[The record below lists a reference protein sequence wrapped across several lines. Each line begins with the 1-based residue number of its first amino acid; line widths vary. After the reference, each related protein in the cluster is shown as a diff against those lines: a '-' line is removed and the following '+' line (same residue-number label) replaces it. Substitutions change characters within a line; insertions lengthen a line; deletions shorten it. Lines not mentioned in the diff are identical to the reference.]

1 MGKRPAAPCLHT
13 VTPVVCVLLSCAF
26 LLQGTNEL
34 MRYVS
39 CWENMTNQ
47 GSEYVG
53 RNVPKHEVYIQGNC
67 LLSQK
72 SALQHLLG
80 LEFLF
85 FCTDFS
91 CFIYTAL
98 KDLLRS
104 SPLFFLIYFFC
115 FFKYQTAWEKKSRI
129 EGILWIKGVRPKR
142 NVLNKKSDFFFN
154 MENYTWP
161 LLMFRLIPECQ
172 SWRPKS
178 RKNAAIQV

>member
-1 MGKRPAAPCLHT
+1 MHSLPHLCTHCILYRRHMTLPFAMGKRPAAPCLHA

-39 CWENMTNQ
+39 CWENMTNR

-80 LEFLF
+80 LGFLF

-115 FFKYQTAWEKKSRI
+115 FFKYQTAWEKKKQNWGYSLDQRS
-129 EGILWIKGVRPKR
+129 KAQ
-142 NVLNKKSDFFFN
+142 KK
-154 MENYTWP
+154 
-161 LLMFRLIPECQ
+161 CV
-172 SWRPKS
+172 K
-178 RKNAAIQV
+178 